1 MGDPAWDGGGLNVPT
16 RCDAWRVT
24 HRRPADVVQPR
35 GVGLDC
41 GGGLLQTDPVTIGF
55 VVVSMP
61 DSATV
66 AGGRTVTM
74 PKLELTCQ
82 ATGTSGTQSNWFQSE
97 LVNVTSATLIVSTT
111 ATFDGYPR
119 PTRPISR

>member
-1 MGDPAWDGGGLNVPT
+1 MWCN
-16 RCDAWRVT
+16 
-24 HRRPADVVQPR
+24 R
-35 GVGLDC
+35 GASGWIAE
-41 GGGLLQTDPVTIGF
+41 GEPPQTDPVTIGF

-74 PKLELTCQ
+74 PTLELTLQ

-111 ATFDGYPR
+111 ATFDGYPTNPANLAVTPPKAP
-119 PTRPISR
+119 PTILASTTIN